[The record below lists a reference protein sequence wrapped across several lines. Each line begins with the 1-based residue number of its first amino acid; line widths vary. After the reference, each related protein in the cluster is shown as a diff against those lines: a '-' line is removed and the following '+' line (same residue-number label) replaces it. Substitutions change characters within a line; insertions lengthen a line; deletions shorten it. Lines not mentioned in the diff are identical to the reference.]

1 MYVHKKHTP
10 DFRVRSPSP
19 SVSTRLVPRHTPA
32 LEITTMFATSAKTSS
47 FVAGAA
53 AMKTTAR
60 KTGATTKR
68 YETRDATTTS
78 DATKSDEERRTDAS

>member
-1 MYVHKKHTP
+1 MYIKNTHLTFSSGP
-10 DFRVRSPSP
+10 RPLRS
-19 SVSTRLVPRHTPA
+19 RRAFLLPRHTPA

-68 YETRDATTTS
+68 YETRDATKR

>member
-1 MYVHKKHTP
+1 MYKRKHTFSSGP
-10 DFRVRSPSP
+10 RPLRSRRAFRPV
-19 SVSTRLVPRHTPA
+19 TP
-32 LEITTMFATSAKTSS
+32 LHSIEITTMFATSAKTSS

-68 YETRDATTTS
+68 YARRDATRNATTS
-78 DATKSDEERRTDAS
+78 DDERRTDAS

>member
-1 MYVHKKHTP
+1 MYIKNTHIL
-10 DFRVRSPSP
+10 VRSPSP
-19 SVSTRLVPRHTPA
+19 SVSTRPLPRHTPA

-68 YETRDATTTS
+68 YARRDATTS
-78 DATKSDEERRTDAS
+78 DATTNDEERRTDAS